1 MASVQQSFEQV
12 LLIINSLFLSSAR
25 DLKYTVYFSL
35 ESVEFYSK
43 CRNLTAAGWVG
54 LVILCS
60 QERPFDFSKFS
71 SAVIIWKLNDFSSFI
86 GDHAHHI
93 EEYKEK
99 RITPQGTIR
108 LFGEQ

>member
-1 MASVQQSFEQV
+1 MASVQQSFEKV

-60 QERPFDFSKFS
+60 QERHFDFSKFS
-71 SAVIIWKLNDFSSFI
+71 SAVIIWKLNDFSSI
-86 GDHAHHI
+86 GDRAHHI

-99 RITPQGTIR
+99 RITPQATIR
-108 LFGEQ
+108 MFGEQ

>member
-1 MASVQQSFEQV
+1 MASVQQSFEKV

-35 ESVEFYSK
+35 ESVESYSK

-60 QERPFDFSKFS
+60 QERHFDFSKFS
-71 SAVIIWKLNDFSSFI
+71 SAVIIWKLNDFSSI
-86 GDHAHHI
+86 GDRAHHI

>member
-1 MASVQQSFEQV
+1 MASVQQSFEKV

-43 CRNLTAAGWVG
+43 CRILTAAGWVG

-60 QERPFDFSKFS
+60 QERHFDFSKFS
-71 SAVIIWKLNDFSSFI
+71 SAVIIWKLNDFSSI
-86 GDHAHHI
+86 GDRAHHI

>member
-1 MASVQQSFEQV
+1 MASVQQSFEKV

-60 QERPFDFSKFS
+60 QERHFDFSKFS
-71 SAVIIWKLNDFSSFI
+71 SAVIIWKLNDFSSI
-86 GDHAHHI
+86 GDRAHHI

>member
-1 MASVQQSFEQV
+1 MASVQQSFEKV

-60 QERPFDFSKFS
+60 QERHFDFSKFS
-71 SAVIIWKLNDFSSFI
+71 SAVIIWNFETWKI
-86 GDHAHHI
+86 ICAHHI

-99 RITPQGTIR
+99 RISPQGTIR

>member
-1 MASVQQSFEQV
+1 MASVQQSFEKV
-12 LLIINSLFLSSAR
+12 LLIINFLFLSSAR

-60 QERPFDFSKFS
+60 QERHFDFSKFS
-71 SAVIIWKLNDFSSFI
+71 SAVIIWKLNDFSSI
-86 GDHAHHI
+86 GDRAHHI

>member
-1 MASVQQSFEQV
+1 MASVQQSFEKV
-12 LLIINSLFLSSAR
+12 LLIINSLFLSSAG

-54 LVILCS
+54 FVILCS
-60 QERPFDFSKFS
+60 QERHFDFSKFS
-71 SAVIIWKLNDFSSFI
+71 SAVIIWKLNDFSSI
-86 GDHAHHI
+86 GDRAHHI

>member
-1 MASVQQSFEQV
+1 MASVQQSFEKV

-60 QERPFDFSKFS
+60 QERHFDFSKFS
-71 SAVIIWKLNDFSSFI
+71 SAVIIWKLNDFSNI
-86 GDHAHHI
+86 GDRAHYI

>member
-1 MASVQQSFEQV
+1 MASVQQSFEKV

-60 QERPFDFSKFS
+60 QERHFDFSKFS
-71 SAVIIWKLNDFSSFI
+71 SAVIILKLNDFSSI
-86 GDHAHHI
+86 GDRAHHI

>member
-1 MASVQQSFEQV
+1 MASVQQSFEKV

-35 ESVEFYSK
+35 EGVEFYSK

-60 QERPFDFSKFS
+60 QERPFDFLKFS
-71 SAVIIWKLNDFSSFI
+71 SAVIILKLNDFSSI
-86 GDHAHHI
+86 GDRAHHI